1 MTDGER
7 GQVAGS
13 AAEVYEEFFVPAL
26 FGAWPR
32 IVLNEAEVGSGHRV
46 LDVACGTG
54 VLARQALARIGQ
66 TGKVVGL
73 DPNPGMLAVAQG
85 KEPAIDWQ
93 QGVAE
98 AMPFETDTFDRVVSQ
113 FGMMFF
119 TDPGLALREMARV
132 LVPEGK
138 VSIAVWSSLEDTPG
152 YADMVDVLDDLFG
165 QEAADE
171 LRAPY
176 IMGDPGEL
184 EAQVAQVFPDV
195 TVTRHDGVARFDSI
209 EAWVHTDIRG
219 WTLSEMIDDDQHAA
233 LLDEAKRRL
242 SRFTND
248 AGEVEFSA
256 PALIATA
263 RAVG

>member
-1 MTDGER
+1 MTQSER

-26 FGAWPR
+26 FGPWPR
-32 IVLNEAEVGSGHRV
+32 IVLDEAEVGSGHRV

-54 VLARQALARIGQ
+54 VLARQARARVGQ

-73 DPNPGMLAVAQG
+73 DPNPGMLAVAQD

-98 AMPFETDTFDRVVSQ
+98 AMPFETNAFDRVVSQ
-113 FGMMFF
+113 FGLMFF
-119 TDPGLALREMARV
+119 TEPKQAIEEMARV
-132 LVPEGK
+132 LAPEGRI
-138 VSIAVWSSLEDTPG
+138 SIAVWASLEDTPG
-152 YADMVDVLDDLFG
+152 YAAMVDLLDDLFG
-165 QEAADE
+165 AEAGDS

-176 IMGDPGEL
+176 VMGDPGTL
-184 EAQVAQVFPDV
+184 EAVVAQVFPDAAV
-195 TVTRHDGVARFDSI
+195 THHDGVARFESI

-219 WTLSEMIDDDQHAA
+219 WTLSEMIDDDQYAV

-242 SRFTND
+242 SRFTTD
-248 AGEVEFSA
+248 TGEVEFSA